1 MASWSGRF
9 LARAIALS
17 LTAAVLLVHPV
28 LLATE
33 QEEGRGWLGTWAV
46 SPQAVADPLPINGQ
60 TLRQIVHTSIGGDT
74 VRIRLSN
81 TYVTGD
87 VVVGAAS
94 VALSAG
100 GAATVDGTTR
110 SLRFNGSPTIT
121 ISPGT
126 LVVSDPVR
134 LWVPALGDVAVSIY
148 LPGDVG
154 ATTRHDVG
162 LQTNYLSAP
171 GDFTDANDFSGT
183 TTQSY
188 HFLTAVEVRAS
199 NKSRAVVTVGD
210 SVPDKFAST
219 PDMNQRW
226 PNLLAE
232 RLQSHERTSDVA
244 VLNAGVSGN
253 RVLHDLVGTGSLFRL
268 DRDVL
273 VQTGAAHLIVLQGNV
288 DILIPDLIGIPTQ
301 NVSAAQIIQGHRQII
316 DRARAMG
323 RRVYGGTLNP
333 VEGFPFPGFWTT
345 VMEAKRQAVNHWIRT
360 SRAYDA
366 VVSPEAHLREAAG
379 PLEDRG
385 GRQGPPRTPRLTDS
399 SSGPFPHTLRVV
411 TPSAANN
418 AVLKRGIAMRSSPD
432 RAGRMQD
439 KRDIVAFMKLL
450 D

>member
-1 MASWSGRF
+1 MASSSGRS
-9 LARAIALS
+9 LARAIAFS

-28 LLATE
+28 LRATE
-33 QEEGRGWLGTWAV
+33 HEKGRGWVGTWAA
-46 SPQAVADPLPINGQ
+46 SPQAAADPLQINGQ
-60 TLRQIVHTSIGGDT
+60 TLRQIVHTSVGGDG

-81 TYVTGD
+81 AYGTGD

-110 SLRFNGSPTIT
+110 VLRFNGSPTIT
-121 ISPGT
+121 ISPGA

-134 LWVPALGDVAVSIY
+134 LRVPALGDVAVSIY
-148 LPGDVG
+148 LPGDVA

-162 LQTNYLSAP
+162 LQTNYLSPP

-199 NKSRAVVTVGD
+199 NNARAVVTLGD
-210 SVPDKFAST
+210 SVTDGFAST

-232 RLQSHERTSDVA
+232 RLQSHEGTSDVA

-253 RVLHDLVGTGSLFRL
+253 RILHDLVGTGSLSRL

-273 VQTGAAHLIVLQGNV
+273 VQTGAAYLIVLQGNA

-301 NVSAAQIIQGHRQII
+301 NVSAEQIIQGHRQII

-323 RRVYGGTLNP
+323 LRVYGGTLNP
-333 VEGFPFPGFWTT
+333 VDGFPFPGFWTT

-366 VVSPEAHLREAAG
+366 VIDFDRVLRDPANPSRMRPEYNSGDGVHPNDLGYRAMADAIPLSLFCDRE
-379 PLEDRG
+379 
-385 GRQGPPRTPRLTDS
+385 TD
-399 SSGPFPHTLRVV
+399 
-411 TPSAANN
+411 
-418 AVLKRGIAMRSSPD
+418 
-432 RAGRMQD
+432 
-439 KRDIVAFMKLL
+439 
-450 D
+450 